1 MLTRIFGSVRREY
14 LLRAYVIGFAFFCFF
29 IFMDYQAGWP
39 DGFFWKRTFPG
50 LICLVLFPFSKLV
63 YDELKR
69 FVLGDNVFFLNALV
83 MLIAK
88 LIINFTLFLGAWF
101 IAPLG
106 VAYLWYVS
114 RPRV

>member
-1 MLTRIFGSVRREY
+1 
-14 LLRAYVIGFAFFCFF
+14 
-29 IFMDYQAGWP
+29 MDYQAGWP

-50 LICLVLFPFSKLV
+50 LICLALFPFSKLV

-88 LIINFTLFLGAWF
+88 FIINFALFLCAWF
-101 IAPLG
+101 VAPLG
-106 VAYLWYVS
+106 IAYLWYVS
-114 RPRV
+114 RSRA